1 MTREE
6 EHKFFDA
13 ILQKIKSIHDSK
25 FADNYKL
32 IPEIIWVSNPQDK
45 LKNVR
50 DKNNHITQIFFPEI
64 FPNDIKILGNKR
76 DNPDLWEIKKVR
88 FYDD

>member
-1 MTREE
+1 MNN
-6 EHKFFDA
+6 FIF
-13 ILQKIKSIHDSK
+13 
-25 FADNYKL
+25 
-32 IPEIIWVSNPQDK
+32 
-45 LKNVR
+45 KNVR

-76 DNPDLWEIKKVR
+76 DNPELWEIKKVR